1 MPDTPHDSWASVY
14 DQVYESSFGE
24 MYKDLTKATLA
35 FVKANS
41 PSGSRILDIGA
52 GTGRMSIPLSNL
64 GYQITAVDASKEMLR
79 ILKTKDTKKQ
89 IEIHHSKLQD
99 LALDKKYDTVL
110 CVFSVFCYITDWLEL
125 NRAIEKLSKM
135 VKPDG
140 YAFIDIPSYFA
151 FSGRYFASETLERNV
166 EVNATKDDE
175 TLFKYKENVVISGS
189 DGQIT
194 YKDEFLI
201 RYWDPEIIL
210 DLIKNLGMRVEYDA
224 TIDFTGSGAHYYK
237 LAW

>member
-1 MPDTPHDSWASVY
+1 MSYTPHDSWSKVY
-14 DQVYESSFGE
+14 DRVYETSFGE
-24 MYKDLTKATLA
+24 MYEDLTQATLD
-35 FVKANS
+35 FIKANS

-79 ILKTKDTKKQ
+79 ILKTKDTLKK

-99 LALDKKYDTVL
+99 LALDEKYDTVL

-125 NRAIEKLSKM
+125 NMALEKLSEM

-140 YAFIDIPSYFA
+140 YAFIDIPSYLA
-151 FSGRYFASETLERNV
+151 FSGRHFLSDTLERNV